1 MFIFG
6 LYDISGAFKIIAE
19 AEAMINSRRFMA
31 ALAKARMPK
40 KKRLLINNTRQRIRG
55 PALFP
60 YARQPP

>member
-6 LYDISGAFKIIAE
+6 LYDIMGAFKIIAE

-31 ALAKARMPK
+31 ALGKMPK
-40 KKRLLINNTRQRIRG
+40 KKRLLVNNTRQRIRG

-60 YARQPP
+60 YARQPL